1 MTISYVLIH
10 FVNFFD
16 VLLGMHLYTIQCGK
30 SPDISE
36 TSKENPKKDNESILN
51 VEKHP

>member
-10 FVNFFD
+10 FVKFFD

-30 SPDISE
+30 SPEISE
-36 TSKENPKKDNESILN
+36 ISKENPKKDNESILN